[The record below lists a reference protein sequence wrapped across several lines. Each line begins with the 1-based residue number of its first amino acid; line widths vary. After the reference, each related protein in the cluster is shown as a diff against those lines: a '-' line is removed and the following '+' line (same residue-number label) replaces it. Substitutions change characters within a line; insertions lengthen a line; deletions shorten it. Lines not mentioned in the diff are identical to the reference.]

1 MFEGQWKV
9 IRKAKYYDL
18 FLFFFKFLA
27 SLSFLPMGI
36 QWVVSGQEWKQ
47 SLHLQYLCIVLTLQP
62 SATSFT
68 WRFSCFQDKQ
78 WLHWVSVNVFNQIAL
93 FRTKDN
99 LLFKILDHGHERI
112 HSRLI
117 LAWQRISPHLLWRAP
132 LCAQTKWTLARLA
145 SMSWIPLLTAA
156 CSTSL
161 TESAWVGS
169 ITRNLALVNDQRQMP
184 HPGFFFFFPA
194 ATSK

>member
-1 MFEGQWKV
+1 MDNGWQWARV
-9 IRKAKYYDL
+9 ETVTPSPALMHCPYSV
-18 FLFFFKFLA
+18 FLR
-27 SLSFLPMGI
+27 
-36 QWVVSGQEWKQ
+36 
-47 SLHLQYLCIVLTLQP
+47 Y
-62 SATSFT
+62 SFT

-78 WLHWVSVNVFNQIAL
+78 WLHWVFVNAFNQIAL

-99 LLFKILDHGHERI
+99 LLFKILDHEHERI

-117 LAWQRISPHLLWRAP
+117 LAWQRISPHLLWSAP
-132 LCAQTKWTLARLA
+132 LCAETKWTLARLA

-169 ITRNLALVNDQRQMP
+169 IKRNLALVNYQRQMP
-184 HPGFFFFFPA
+184 HPGFFFFFLQLPLQNKVNI
-194 ATSK
+194 SKSVECYK